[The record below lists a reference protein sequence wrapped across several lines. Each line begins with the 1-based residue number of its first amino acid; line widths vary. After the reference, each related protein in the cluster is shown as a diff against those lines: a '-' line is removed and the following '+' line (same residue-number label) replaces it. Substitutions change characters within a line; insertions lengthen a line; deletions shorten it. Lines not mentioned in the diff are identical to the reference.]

1 MGSSGECRAK
11 PIDVPAGGLVWV
23 RRRNGQ
29 WWPGQILGPEELPEG
44 SSVSGRSGTPVKL
57 LGLKDTCIDWHNLEN
72 SKRVRAFRC
81 GEYDKCIE
89 KALLVA
95 ASGSRKP
102 VKYNRREDAILHALE
117 IERSSLGLDKQN
129 GGQNLIG
136 ELPASSREGSENVN
150 GDYCISEDNSS
161 SKPKL
166 SHSSVSF
173 EGTNCRVR
181 GQQKTPNDSEDDGI
195 EGAQRMKGLDD
206 LGMGV
211 VQSAK
216 RKRSQV
222 VRINECLKKKSRCRP
237 LTKVLQSTTM
247 LSVPIMCEEV
257 PSPIG
262 AALDKAP
269 DGNTMVISN
278 KSNSAGALCEN
289 GTSSNAS
296 GDSSG
301 KCKRENEISETLEF
315 AESGYSR
322 RLFDVPFFAEG
333 SSPIVP
339 CASQKGEVS
348 AGAPSSESGHGET
361 MSCGSGEHNESGCT
375 NLGNAEILDSGPRM
389 GKETSKW
396 QSKGKRNFRQSSK
409 RLDSGNA
416 MDTSNESDACL
427 AGMDQDAFAPGQKVH
442 CKNSPHKES
451 QMKGPT
457 ADLPIPRRSLP
468 YRLSRFVVNPKYESP
483 DFSLRHHVTD
493 SSLTDVKVE
502 VKSCYRTRH
511 IPYISL
517 MSKLNGQPITGHR
530 LAVEVLDD
538 GFCDQLLVSAAECND
553 NCHDLDDDSA
563 PKGVAMVNKTKPS
576 FGGRLPAKRIR
587 LQPRPSPT
595 KSSKSKKE
603 GMLSKKVRKLSSL
616 TGPRKQKRAKNPT
629 VRQLRGPTIA
639 CVPLKVVFSRIK
651 AALNSSIQPAHRL
664 IAPSIS

>member
-11 PIDVPAGGLVWV
+11 PIDVPASGLVWV

-29 WWPGQILGPEELPEG
+29 WWPGQILCPEELPER

-95 ASGSRKP
+95 ASGSRKA

-117 IERSSLGLDKQN
+117 IERSFLGKANPSFSLGLDKQN

-136 ELPASSREGSENVN
+136 ELPASSREGIENVN
-150 GDYCISEDNSS
+150 GDYSSSEDNSR

-195 EGAQRMKGLDD
+195 EGTQRMKGLDD

-211 VQSAK
+211 VQSVK

-237 LTKVLQSTTM
+237 LTKVLQSTAM

-262 AALDKAP
+262 AALDKAL
-269 DGNTMVISN
+269 DGKAMVINN

-296 GDSSG
+296 GDSCG
-301 KCKRENEISETLEF
+301 KCKQENEISETLEF

-339 CASQKGEVS
+339 CASQKGEFS
-348 AGAPSSESGHGET
+348 AGAPSSESGQVET

-375 NLGNAEILDSGPRM
+375 NLGNADILDSGPRM

-396 QSKGKRNFRQSSK
+396 QSKGKRNFRT
-409 RLDSGNA
+409 GNFI
-416 MDTSNESDACL
+416 DWSR
-427 AGMDQDAFAPGQKVH
+427 
-442 CKNSPHKES
+442 NSPHKES

-483 DFSLRHHVTD
+483 DFSLRHHVIAD

-538 GFCDQLLVSAAECND
+538 GFCD
-553 NCHDLDDDSA
+553 HLDDDSA
-563 PKGVAMVNKTKPS
+563 PKGVDMVNKTKLS
-576 FGGRLPAKRIR
+576 FGGRL
-587 LQPRPSPT
+587 QPRASST

-603 GMLSKKVRKLSSL
+603 SMLSKKVRRLSSL
-616 TGPRKQKRAKNPT
+616 TGPRKQNREKNPT
-629 VRQLRGPTIA
+629 VQQLRGPTIA

-651 AALNSSIQPAHRL
+651 AALNSSIRPAHRL
-664 IAPSIS
+664 IAPSIG

>member
-11 PIDVPAGGLVWV
+11 SIDVPAGGLVWV

-95 ASGSRKP
+95 ASGSRKA

-136 ELPASSREGSENVN
+136 ELPALAQEGSEN
-150 GDYCISEDNSS
+150 
-161 SKPKL
+161 
-166 SHSSVSF
+166 
-173 EGTNCRVR
+173 GTNCRVQ

-237 LTKVLQSTTM
+237 LTKVLQSTAM

-269 DGNTMVISN
+269 DGKAMVINN

-296 GDSSG
+296 GDSCG

-315 AESGYSR
+315 AESDYSR
-322 RLFDVPFFAEG
+322 RLFDVPFFAE
-333 SSPIVP
+333 
-339 CASQKGEVS
+339 
-348 AGAPSSESGHGET
+348 
-361 MSCGSGEHNESGCT
+361 
-375 NLGNAEILDSGPRM
+375 DYGPV
-389 GKETSKW
+389 W
-396 QSKGKRNFRQSSK
+396 
-409 RLDSGNA
+409 
-416 MDTSNESDACL
+416 
-427 AGMDQDAFAPGQKVH
+427 
-442 CKNSPHKES
+442 
-451 QMKGPT
+451 
-457 ADLPIPRRSLP
+457 
-468 YRLSRFVVNPKYESP
+468 
-483 DFSLRHHVTD
+483 
-493 SSLTDVKVE
+493 
-502 VKSCYRTRH
+502 
-511 IPYISL
+511 
-517 MSKLNGQPITGHR
+517 
-530 LAVEVLDD
+530 
-538 GFCDQLLVSAAECND
+538 
-553 NCHDLDDDSA
+553 
-563 PKGVAMVNKTKPS
+563 
-576 FGGRLPAKRIR
+576 
-587 LQPRPSPT
+587 
-595 KSSKSKKE
+595 
-603 GMLSKKVRKLSSL
+603 
-616 TGPRKQKRAKNPT
+616 
-629 VRQLRGPTIA
+629 
-639 CVPLKVVFSRIK
+639 
-651 AALNSSIQPAHRL
+651 
-664 IAPSIS
+664 